1 MKKMRNHSYGRKWE
15 SLCLKTII
23 SNLALKQKQISGNA
37 IETKFVPQ
45 YMCIFMND
53 LEIKFL
59 KGQHLQLLVFILMML
74 LFIWTHG
81 KESYRK
87 FLEELNGF
95 NQYIKFAY
103 EHNVEN
109 SPFLD
114 LKVKLQDGKIDTDL
128 HVRPTDRHLC
138 LHFSS
143 SHPNKTKRSVFFRKF
158 FCINRLF
165 SKESDFE

>member
-1 MKKMRNHSYGRKWE
+1 MKKMRKPFLRKKIGE
-15 SLCLKTII
+15 FMFKNNYFKFGTKI
-23 SNLALKQKQISGNA
+23 KQQISGNA
-37 IETKFVPQ
+37 VETKFVPQ

-95 NQYIKFAY
+95 NQ
-103 EHNVEN
+103 
-109 SPFLD
+109 
-114 LKVKLQDGKIDTDL
+114 T
-128 HVRPTDRHLC
+128 
-138 LHFSS
+138 
-143 SHPNKTKRSVFFRKF
+143 
-158 FCINRLF
+158 
-165 SKESDFE
+165 